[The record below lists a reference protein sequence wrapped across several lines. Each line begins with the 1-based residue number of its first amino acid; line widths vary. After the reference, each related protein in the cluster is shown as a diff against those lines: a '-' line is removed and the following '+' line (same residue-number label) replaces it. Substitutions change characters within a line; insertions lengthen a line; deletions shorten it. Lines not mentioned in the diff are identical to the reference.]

1 MNIKPVRTAKD
12 HKAALARIAELMD
25 ASPGSPQEDELDVLT
40 TLVET
45 WEAREIPVGPPEPIA
60 AIEFRMEQLGLT
72 RKDLEPL
79 IGHRGRVS
87 EVLSGKRGL
96 SLTMIRGLH
105 RELSIPLEVLVG
117 ERRPNP

>member
-25 ASPGSPQEDELDVLT
+25 ASPDSPQEDELDVLT

-117 ERRPNP
+117 EHRPNP